1 MSYTMSIAMRLKMN
15 ISKYQKKPQKN
26 TTYLTYLQKKK
37 NQETAFVKKNQLIL
51 FYVNKYVLLHTTFR

>member
-37 NQETAFVKKNQLIL
+37 NQETAFVKKKSTNT
-51 FYVNKYVLLHTTFR
+51 LLRKQICTIT